1 LVNLASFRF
10 NDYGGGYI
18 ILFRKAIRSAQTF
31 FLFLNGFLPIS
42 IDHRLCPE
50 INLIDGAMTDVREA
64 FLFA

>member
-1 LVNLASFRF
+1 MI
-10 NDYGGGYI
+10 YGGGYI
-18 ILFRKAIRSAQTF
+18 TLSRKAIRPAQTS

-64 FLFA
+64 FA